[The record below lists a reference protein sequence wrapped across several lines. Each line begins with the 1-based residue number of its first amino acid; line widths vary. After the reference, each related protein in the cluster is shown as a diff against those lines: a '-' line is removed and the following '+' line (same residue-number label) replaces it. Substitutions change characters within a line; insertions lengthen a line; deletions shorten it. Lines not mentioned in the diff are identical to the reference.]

1 MPFPRPV
8 RLIPH
13 AAGGNLIRP
22 EPESPHQGGASLAGV
37 KREKAMRS
45 VKDVNV
51 SGFTRLVVR
60 VAVLAAVLPSLSL
73 ALAQE
78 KPKSPKS
85 LYQRIGGYDVIAG
98 VVDDF
103 LDQLGADP
111 AFKRFGQGR
120 SMNSLVRGRQLIVDQ
135 ICNLSGGPCVYIGRE
150 MKPSHG
156 GLAITEAEWESSGK
170 KMMSALQKFKVAEPD
185 QQEFMAMIDKL
196 KVDIVEPPAKPA
208 EPKPAAKD

>member
-1 MPFPRPV
+1 
-8 RLIPH
+8 
-13 AAGGNLIRP
+13 
-22 EPESPHQGGASLAGV
+22 
-37 KREKAMRS
+37 MRS
-45 VKDVNV
+45 VTDVSV
-51 SGFTRLVVR
+51 AGFTRLVVR
-60 VAVLAAVLPSLSL
+60 VAVLAAVLPLFSLV
-73 ALAQE
+73 LAQE
-78 KPKSPKS
+78 KPAPPKS

-98 VVDDF
+98 VVDGF

-170 KMMSALQKFKVAEPD
+170 KMMSALQKFKMAEPD
-185 QQEFMAMIDKL
+185 RQEFMAMIDKL